1 LGSAKNSIHPKE
13 QMRGKNVFRLVA
25 DQNSETKGSF
35 SVDTTTVQGGLL
47 TQVPPAGAFVTGRSR
62 GPITELGASTPSHW
76 VWAQAANSPGHSGRQ
91 LLIIP

>member
-1 LGSAKNSIHPKE
+1 
-13 QMRGKNVFRLVA
+13 V
-25 DQNSETKGSF
+25 
-35 SVDTTTVQGGLL
+35 
-47 TQVPPAGAFVTGRSR
+47 TQVPPAGAFFTGRSR